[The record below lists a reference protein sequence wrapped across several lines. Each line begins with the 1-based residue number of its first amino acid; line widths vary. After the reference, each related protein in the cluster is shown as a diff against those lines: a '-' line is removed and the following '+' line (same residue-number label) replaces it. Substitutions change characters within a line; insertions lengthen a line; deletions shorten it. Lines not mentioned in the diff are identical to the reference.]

1 LKINFYFFCPNPSPR
16 SPPSKV
22 SGRGEEP
29 LKFPEK
35 PERTRQGRLK
45 NPQMNPQ
52 KSPRRPEGKA
62 ISSPILNPPKR
73 TPRTRIGRLK
83 TPGFQS
89 LLLHPII
96 SFSFFTFSWI
106 GILIRTPGHLG
117 PQNYP
122 KDPEVNWF
130 GSCPATISPLR
141 TPDTPSEPG
150 PPKKFLAHFFFFLP
164 YTVVF
169 PVTTLGPKTLRGP
182 RILS

>member
-1 LKINFYFFCPNPSPR
+1 MKIEGGPSLFFVFFILSFRYVCFYFFILYLILKINFYFFCPNPSPR

-35 PERTRQGRLK
+35 PERTRRGRLK

-89 LLLHPII
+89 LLFAPYHFLFI
-96 SFSFFTFSWI
+96 FTF
-106 GILIRTPGHLG
+106 
-117 PQNYP
+117 
-122 KDPEVNWF
+122 
-130 GSCPATISPLR
+130 
-141 TPDTPSEPG
+141 
-150 PPKKFLAHFFFFLP
+150 FLDWNP
-164 YTVVF
+164 Y
-169 PVTTLGPKTLRGP
+169 
-182 RILS
+182 